1 MKELTKSTRLG
12 ELLLQFQVI
21 SEDQL
26 SEVTV
31 QAARMGIPL
40 GKTLVLSG
48 LLTMVELE
56 NVLKLQSLVR
66 SSQLPVDVA
75 AKAFGLT
82 RKEGRSL
89 GDALNKAGY
98 ERSFKSLSR
107 LGNLLVE
114 AEIITQA
121 QLDDT
126 QEMSYETG
134 IPLGRMLC
142 LNGVIS
148 EQRLSLALE
157 LQRRMRDQEI
167 SKEEAVDILANRKTK
182 FAATDHPRLAV
193 ESMNATEKK
202 SLRRVKLGEMLLLSG
217 LITELDVMNALE
229 HSLTQSKPMGE
240 VLAEHGL
247 VPKSLIDLAA
257 ELQASVNNGDL
268 PLAAAAD
275 TLNYVAKTGSKPEVM
290 EEATPDTAPDT
301 IRLGELLQMSEY
313 VSAKDIDYAREI
325 LTLFPSLLGKLLV
338 VAGAIDEPTLLSALR
353 AQFFLRHN
361 HVKLDDAVRALKFSG
376 NHRVSFDDALESL
389 SIELETPA
397 GT

>member
-193 ESMNATEKK
+193 ESMNTTEKK

-361 HVKLDDAVRALKFSG
+361 HVKLDDAIRALKFSG

-389 SIELETPA
+389 SIELETP
-397 GT
+397 GGS

>member
-1 MKELTKSTRLG
+1 MKELTKATRLG
-12 ELLLQFQVI
+12 DLLLQFGVI
-21 SEDQL
+21 STDKL
-26 SEVTV
+26 AEVTV

-40 GKTLVLSG
+40 GKTMVLSG

-56 NVLKLQSLVR
+56 NILKLQSMVR
-66 SSQLPVDVA
+66 ASNLPVDVA
-75 AKAFGLT
+75 ADAFRLCRT
-82 RKEGRSL
+82 EGRAL

-98 ERSFKSLSR
+98 ERTLKSSSR
-107 LGNLLVE
+107 LGTLLVE
-114 AEIITQA
+114 AEIINQT

-142 LNGVIS
+142 LNGIIS
-148 EQRLSLALE
+148 EQRLALALE
-157 LQRRMRDQEI
+157 LQRKLRDSEI
-167 SKEEAVDILANRKTK
+167 SKEEAVDILANRKAK
-182 FAATDHPRLAV
+182 NAATDHPKFVV
-193 ESMNATEKK
+193 EKMDGGERKALKK
-202 SLRRVKLGEMLLLSG
+202 VKLGEMLLLSG

-247 VPKSLIDLAA
+247 VPQSLIELAA
-257 ELQASVNNGDL
+257 ELQEAVNAGDL

-275 TLNYVAKTGSKPEVM
+275 SLNYVAKTGNKPEAM
-290 EEATPDTAPDT
+290 ADATPDAAPDT
-301 IRLGELLQMSEY
+301 IRLGELLQMSDY

-361 HVKLDDAVRALKFSG
+361 HVKLEDAVRALKFSG
-376 NHRVSFDDALESL
+376 DHRVSFDDALESL
-389 SIELETPA
+389 NISNP
-397 GT
+397 GG

>member
-290 EEATPDTAPDT
+290 DEATPDTAPDT

-397 GT
+397 G

>member
-1 MKELTKSTRLG
+1 MKELTKTTRLG
-12 ELLLQFQVI
+12 DLLLQFGVI
-21 SEDQL
+21 STDKL
-26 SEVTV
+26 AEVAV

-56 NVLKLQSLVR
+56 NILKLQSMVR
-66 SSQLPVDVA
+66 ASNLPVEVA
-75 AKAFGLT
+75 ADAFRLCRT
-82 RKEGRSL
+82 ENRSL

-98 ERSFKSLSR
+98 ERTLKSSSR
-107 LGNLLVE
+107 LGTLLVE
-114 AEIITQA
+114 AEIISQA

-142 LNGVIS
+142 LNGIIS
-148 EQRLSLALE
+148 EQRLALALE
-157 LQRRMRDQEI
+157 LQRKLRDQEI
-167 SKEEAVDILANRKTK
+167 TKEEAVEILANRKSK
-182 FAATDHPRLAV
+182 NAGMEHPKVAI
-193 ESMNATEKK
+193 EKMEGGERK
-202 SLRRVKLGEMLLLSG
+202 ALKKVKLGEMLLLSG

-247 VPKSLIDLAA
+247 VPRSLIELAA
-257 ELQASVNNGDL
+257 ELQEAVNAGDL

-275 TLNYVAKTGSKPEVM
+275 SLNYVAKTGSKPEAM
-290 EEATPDTAPDT
+290 GDATPDTAPDT
-301 IRLGELLQMSEY
+301 IRLGELLQMSDY

-361 HVKLDDAVRALKFSG
+361 HVKLEDAVRALKFSG
-376 NHRVSFDDALESL
+376 DHRVSFDDALESL
-389 SIELETPA
+389 NINNP
-397 GT
+397 GG

>member
-290 EEATPDTAPDT
+290 DEATPDTAPDT

>member
-1 MKELTKSTRLG
+1 MKELTKTTRLG
-12 ELLLQFQVI
+12 DLLLQFGVI
-21 SEDQL
+21 STDKL

-56 NVLKLQSLVR
+56 NILKLQSMVR
-66 SSQLPVDVA
+66 ACNLPVDVA
-75 AKAFGLT
+75 ADAFRLCRT
-82 RKEGRSL
+82 EGRSL
-89 GDALNKAGY
+89 GDALNKAGF
-98 ERSFKSLSR
+98 ERTLKSSSR
-107 LGNLLVE
+107 LGTLLVE
-114 AEIITQA
+114 AEIINQT

-142 LNGVIS
+142 LNGIIS
-148 EQRLSLALE
+148 EQRLALALE
-157 LQRRMRDQEI
+157 LQRKLRDQEI
-167 SKEEAVDILANRKTK
+167 TKEDAVEILANRKAKNVGTE
-182 FAATDHPRLAV
+182 HPKLVV
-193 ESMNATEKK
+193 EKMEGGERKALKK
-202 SLRRVKLGEMLLLSG
+202 VKLGEMLLLSG

-247 VPKSLIDLAA
+247 VPQSLIELAA
-257 ELQASVNNGDL
+257 ELQEAVNAGDL

-275 TLNYVAKTGSKPEVM
+275 SLNYVAKTGSKPEAM
-290 EEATPDTAPDT
+290 SDATPDAAPDT
-301 IRLGELLQMSEY
+301 IRLGELLQMSDY

-361 HVKLDDAVRALKFSG
+361 HVKLEDAVRALKFSG
-376 NHRVSFDDALESL
+376 DHRVSFDDALESL
-389 SIELETPA
+389 NISNP
-397 GT
+397 GG

>member
-290 EEATPDTAPDT
+290 DEATPDTAPDT

-361 HVKLDDAVRALKFSG
+361 HVKLDDAVCALKFSG

-397 GT
+397 G

>member
-1 MKELTKSTRLG
+1 M
-12 ELLLQFQVI
+12 LLQFQVI

-193 ESMNATEKK
+193 ESMNTTEKK

-361 HVKLDDAVRALKFSG
+361 HVKLDDAIRALKFSG

-389 SIELETPA
+389 SIELETP
-397 GT
+397 GGS